1 MPSLLDQI
9 YARLDRKALLE
20 NLHPQDKGS
29 YFLITCPQCAERHAF
44 IYKNGITLEC
54 SRKNNCAYKETIWDY
69 VKKTQSLQDNKD
81 VLRYLASAVGIHLPE
96 TSQSDW
102 DDALASKQEL
112 DEKTL
117 RDTAFR
123 FLHQKA
129 MDEMASSQAMFAR
142 EYLYKRG
149 FSPEQIKE
157 LKFGL
162 FQNPFKFLKGDN
174 IPLTKD
180 QRAILEEA
188 LSPFNNN
195 FPFIAVPSFSYTSQL
210 KGFICRSID
219 PSFSPK
225 YLYTKG
231 MQKTDFFNGN
241 NCTEEAKVWIVEG
254 QLDALS
260 ALSLG
265 IKNFIALGQSSQS
278 QEIALVN
285 FLEFKPHRLF
295 ILLPDND
302 EAGEKGIPETIKLL
316 QKHKQEI
323 YIAKIDKKV
332 DGKPVKDLNDLIVLK
347 GRNFYSHIKVET
359 LYEWQTCQF
368 LEQRKEEPN
377 KKIAHSLVLH
387 DLFDYQRHLS
397 HHEKEK
403 FLKDASDVLKVP
415 ETSLKE
421 AFKSLRETVIHQDH
435 IAKTNEILGD
445 LVLNKGSKD
454 KTAEKAERLYHSLQ
468 GARAEEEEL
477 LIPYTSYAFKKD
489 LKHIHSGFKTGYR
502 DLDDIASIP
511 PDSLTIIG
519 GRTGGGK
526 TTFMLNLLV
535 NMIQEYRDHFFIF
548 LSYEETN
555 VRIVT
560 RLINILGNT
569 VISQAYKQKNFGAL
583 FHYLRE
589 GNTLEGL
596 KIKAVDDA
604 HDTFASLV
612 DSKRLFV
619 IDRNYS
625 TAQIPLLLEEAI
637 QKHGRNL
644 VIISDYLQKIPL
656 GETKDKNATR
666 QQEIQK
672 VSNIL
677 LTLSKKYPVP
687 IIMGCQMRRPE
698 RESKSHQQ
706 GEIIDADYFENI
718 IRLEG
723 ARESGDIEQDANLF
737 LGVAHSDHI
746 GEKEPLS
753 KQEQEAFEMS
763 SNKKAKKESTSTP
776 LRSDKKF
783 YVKILKNRDGEN
795 GNLIKLDYNMP
806 TMKVTN
812 DGDIYAPKRNI
823 TPHHSITYKP

>member
-1 MPSLLDQI
+1 MPSIIDQI
-9 YARLDRKALLE
+9 YAKLNRAEIVKDLR
-20 NLHPQDKGS
+20 PQDKGS
-29 YFLITCPQCAERHAF
+29 YFLITCPQCSERHAF

-69 VKKTQSLQDNKD
+69 VQKTQSLSDNKD
-81 VLRYLASAVGIHLPE
+81 VLRYLARVAVIHLPE
-96 TSQSDW
+96 VSQSAW
-102 DDALASKQEL
+102 DDAISSKQEL

-123 FLHQKA
+123 LLHQKA
-129 MDEMASSQAMFAR
+129 IDELASSHAMFAR

-195 FPFIAVPSFSYTSQL
+195 FPFIAIPSFSYTSQL

-241 NCTEEAKVWIVEG
+241 NCTNEAKVWIVEG

-265 IKNFIALGQSSQS
+265 VKNFIALGQSSQS

-323 YIAKIDKKV
+323 YIANIDKKI
-332 DGKPVKDLNDLIVLK
+332 DGKAVKDLNDLIVLK
-347 GRNFYSHIKVET
+347 GSNFYYHIKVET
-359 LYEWQTCQF
+359 LYEWQTSQF
-368 LEQRKEEPN
+368 LEQRKSEHN

-397 HHEKEK
+397 YHEKEK

-421 AFKSLRETVIHQDH
+421 AFRSLRETVIHQDY

-445 LVLNKGSKD
+445 LVLNKGTQE
-454 KTAEKAERLYHSLQ
+454 KTLQKVEDLYHSLK
-468 GARAEEEEL
+468 GVSYEEQEL
-477 LIPYTSYAFKKD
+477 LIPYTSYDFKKD
-489 LKHIHSGFKTGYR
+489 LHHIHRGFKTGY
-502 DLDDIASIP
+502 DALDEYASIP

-535 NMIQEYRDHFFIF
+535 NMIQEYQDHFFIF

-555 VRIVT
+555 VRIVG
-560 RLINILGNT
+560 RLINILANT
-569 VISQAYKQKNFGAL
+569 VISEAYKQKNFGAL

-589 GNTLEGL
+589 GVTLEGL
-596 KIKAVDDA
+596 KVKPIDEA
-604 HDTFASLV
+604 HETFCSLV
-612 DSKRLFV
+612 DSKR
-619 IDRNYS
+619 
-625 TAQIPLLLEEAI
+625 
-637 QKHGRNL
+637 
-644 VIISDYLQKIPL
+644 
-656 GETKDKNATR
+656 
-666 QQEIQK
+666 
-672 VSNIL
+672 
-677 LTLSKKYPVP
+677 
-687 IIMGCQMRRPE
+687 
-698 RESKSHQQ
+698 
-706 GEIIDADYFENI
+706 
-718 IRLEG
+718 
-723 ARESGDIEQDANLF
+723 
-737 LGVAHSDHI
+737 
-746 GEKEPLS
+746 
-753 KQEQEAFEMS
+753 
-763 SNKKAKKESTSTP
+763 
-776 LRSDKKF
+776 
-783 YVKILKNRDGEN
+783 
-795 GNLIKLDYNMP
+795 
-806 TMKVTN
+806 
-812 DGDIYAPKRNI
+812 
-823 TPHHSITYKP
+823 